1 MPKTASKRAVAR
13 RETRVQRAHQAMPER
28 TAVVRRVPM
37 AAARR
42 AQPRGFGGFI
52 RNYPWAST
60 IFVVLVVA
68 LVVLVM
74 RQQQLGPFAV
84 AKPNQAEATCNLAT
98 HVCDKAP
105 LFTIDKNRQYTATI
119 ETTKGNIVISLN
131 RAAQTTTNSFVFLA
145 THHFYDGLTFW
156 KVEHKGQ
163 ASKTSDGTISNMSL
177 IQGGAGGHHTSND
190 PSGHNGDA
198 GFALKS
204 ELVPGS
210 QTAGIVSMV
219 NSSQFFINLED
230 NSSAIPG
237 NTYNIFGTVTSG
249 LDVAKQI
256 LPGDAIKTIT
266 ITSVPVSQPQ
276 QTTHATINIATGVV
290 VNGKT
295 TTILVDSKGR
305 TLYYFTDD
313 SATKATCVGTC
324 GQTWIALHGT
334 DLTGVVSQLTSKI
347 KVLAANGDQVVYN
360 GHPLYIYGG
369 DKAPGDVN
377 GEGISGKWFVAT
389 PDVAVQK

>member
-28 TAVVRRVPM
+28 MAAVRRAPM
-37 AAARR
+37 ASRR
-42 AQPRGFGGFI
+42 ARPRGIGGII
-52 RNYPWAST
+52 RDYPWAST

-68 LVVLVM
+68 LIVLVM
-74 RQQQLGPFAV
+74 RQQQIGPFAV
-84 AKPNQAEATCNLAT
+84 AKPGQTQATCNITT

-105 LFTIDKNRQYTATI
+105 IFTIDKNRQYTATI
-119 ETTKGNIVISLN
+119 QTTKGNIVISLN
-131 RAAQTTTNSFVFLA
+131 RAAQTTTNSFIFLA
-145 THHFYDGLTFW
+145 TNHFYDGLTFW

-163 ASKTSDGTISNMSL
+163 ASKTSGGTVSNMSL

-198 GFALKS
+198 GFPLKS

-256 LPGDAIKTIT
+256 EPGDKINAIL

-276 QTTHATINIATGVV
+276 QTTHATINIATGVI

-324 GQTWIALHGT
+324 AQTWIALHGT

-377 GEGISGKWFVAT
+377 GEGVSGKWFVAT

>member
-28 TAVVRRVPM
+28 ATAVRRVPM
-37 AAARR
+37 ASRR
-42 AQPRGFGGFI
+42 AKPRGLGGII
-52 RNYPWAST
+52 RDYPWAST

-68 LVVLVM
+68 LIVLVM
-74 RQQQLGPFAV
+74 RQQQIGPFAV
-84 AKPNQAEATCNLAT
+84 AKPGQTQATCNIRT

-105 LFTIDKNRQYTATI
+105 IFTIDKNRQYTATI
-119 ETTKGNIVISLN
+119 QTTKGNIVISLN
-131 RAAQTTTNSFVFLA
+131 RAAQTTTNSFIFLA
-145 THHFYDGLTFW
+145 TQHFYDGLTFW
-156 KVEHKGQ
+156 RVEHKGQ
-163 ASKTSDGTISNMSL
+163 ASGASDGTVSNMSL

-210 QTAGIVSMV
+210 QTVGIVSMV
-219 NSSQFFINLED
+219 NSSQFFINTED

-256 LPGDAIKTIT
+256 APGDLIKTIA

-276 QTTHATINIATGVV
+276 QTTHATINIATDVA
-290 VNGKT
+290 VNGKAT
-295 TTILVDSKGR
+295 SVLVDAKGR

-324 GQTWIALHGT
+324 AQTWIALHGT

-347 KVLAANGDQVVYN
+347 KLLASNESQIVYN

-369 DKAPGDVN
+369 DKALGDVN
-377 GEGISGKWFVAT
+377 GEGVGGKWFVAT
-389 PDVAVQK
+389 PDLPAQK